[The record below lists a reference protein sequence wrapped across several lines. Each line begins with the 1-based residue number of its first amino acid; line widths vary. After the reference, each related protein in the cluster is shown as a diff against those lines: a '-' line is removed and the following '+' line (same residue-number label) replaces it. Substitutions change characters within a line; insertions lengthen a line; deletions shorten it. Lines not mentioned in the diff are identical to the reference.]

1 MVCILHQHKLIKKLS
16 IMSKNIELKLLYNI
30 WFKDIVTK
38 DKELRNYLGDT
49 NQPKTDCVNL
59 RSYFTGGENIMT
71 YKKLRIYTIT
81 QDDRELLVLSVD

>member
-1 MVCILHQHKLIKKLS
+1 M
-16 IMSKNIELKLLYNI
+16 
-30 WFKDIVTK
+30 
-38 DKELRNYLGDT
+38 RNYLGDT